1 MFGVMDNNMG
11 FHKERLALRPT
22 TSHPVIKTDGS
33 MFEFVFSSFYS
44 MSSRSILVLARG
56 VFMTLESFTNRLI
69 TSFTNTRDY
78 NQSYNSFSSL
88 SIGTS
93 LTVFFGNLINVI
105 VSFFYN
111 IIDTVRL
118 NITGFSLS
126 TKFFDVQLSLGY
138 IMSLN
143 TLMGLTD
150 FSFGI

>member
-22 TSHPVIKTDGS
+22 TSHPEIKTDGS

-56 VFMTLESFTNRLI
+56 VFMTLESFTDRLI
-69 TSFTNTRDY
+69 NSFTNTRDY
-78 NQSYNSFSSL
+78 NQNYNSFNSL
-88 SIGTS
+88 SIGAS
-93 LTVFFGNLINVI
+93 LTVFFGNIINVI

-111 IIDTVRL
+111 IVNTVRF

-126 TKFFDVQLSLGY
+126 AKLLDAQTSLAY
-138 IMSLN
+138 LMSLD
-143 TLMGLTD
+143 TLLGLTD

>member
-1 MFGVMDNNMG
+1 MDNNMG

-93 LTVFFGNLINVI
+93 LTVFFLE
-105 VSFFYN
+105 
-111 IIDTVRL
+111 
-118 NITGFSLS
+118 
-126 TKFFDVQLSLGY
+126 
-138 IMSLN
+138 
-143 TLMGLTD
+143 TLLML
-150 FSFGI
+150 

>member
-56 VFMTLESFTNRLI
+56 VFMTLESFTNRLT

-126 TKFFDVQLSLGY
+126 TKLFDVQLSLGY

>member
-1 MFGVMDNNMG
+1 MDNNMG

-56 VFMTLESFTNRLI
+56 VFMTLESFTNRLT

-126 TKFFDVQLSLGY
+126 TKLFDVQLSLGY